1 MSYLQPLINVLL
13 HPKSG
18 WNNIAREEITVRGLY
33 LRYILPWV
41 GLIPLTMFITWASTE
56 FPNESA
62 GQQILFLPPKL
73 EWLIIGAIG
82 YLANVLLVP
91 LTAFIADAKAAA
103 FLGEKNFAQAM
114 KVATFSL
121 IPYWMTVLTVLVP
134 SLSFLQLFA
143 LYSPYLLFCGL
154 PILMKVP
161 QEKAVSYTLTVVAL
175 TAAALLG
182 VFLVVGPLVVVTLN
196 SLSTMR

>member
-1 MSYLQPLINVLL
+1 MLIV
-13 HPKSG
+13 
-18 WNNIAREEITVRGLY
+18 
-33 LRYILPWV
+33 
-41 GLIPLTMFITWASTE
+41 WASTE
-56 FPNESA
+56 FPNAIA
-62 GQQILFLPPKL
+62 GQQILFLPTKL
-73 EWLIIGAIG
+73 DWLIIGVVG
-82 YLANVLLVP
+82 YLGNVLLVP

-154 PILMKVP
+154 AILMKVP

-182 VFLVVGPLVVVTLN
+182 VFLVVGDHQSAFLP
-196 SLSTMR
+196 STC